1 MIPILISCI
10 FSFLSRLLFTYKET
24 VLFTHP
30 LISNLF
36 ATVSKYFTV
45 IPFIIIKVQTKKVDE
60 SFEKKGTFINGIIV
74 DRNLNEEISRG
85 KWKFFL
91 LSGVIFFIQG
101 SILYFTIKIKTN
113 LYILNILITS
123 IFSQIVFKIKLFR
136 HHWLS
141 IILIILTGLILDL
154 VTKNIQNDIV
164 NNWKL
169 ILLRLVREIVFSLH
183 DIVNKYAMEKK
194 FCSVYEIS
202 FYTGLILTV
211 LFGTFAILDYFF
223 FNLDNYK
230 DYFEKFNATELL
242 VLIGYIITQLGLY
255 VGALF
260 TNKNNTPC
268 HIFGQIALY
277 MDFSINSIA
286 VIIRTIFIL
295 FMSLIFNEIIEF
307 NFCGLSD
314 NTKKNIMLRLNS
326 EDSDIQK
333 NFTIGSNNDI
343 LIELSEDKDS
353 EKDIN
358 STE

>member
-1 MIPILISCI
+1 MN
-10 FSFLSRLLFTYKET
+10 
-24 VLFTHP
+24 
-30 LISNLF
+30 NL
-36 ATVSKYFTV
+36 
-45 IPFIIIKVQTKKVDE
+45 
-60 SFEKKGTFINGIIV
+60 
-74 DRNLNEEISRG
+74 
-85 KWKFFL
+85 
-91 LSGVIFFIQG
+91 
-101 SILYFTIKIKTN
+101 
-113 LYILNILITS
+113 
-123 IFSQIVFKIKLFR
+123 
-136 HHWLS
+136 
-141 IILIILTGLILDL
+141 
-154 VTKNIQNDIV
+154 
-164 NNWKL
+164 KL

-268 HIFGQIALY
+268 HIFIIYVFGQIALY

-286 VIIRTIFIL
+286 VIICTIFIL
-295 FMSLIFNEIIEF
+295 FISLIFNEIIEF

-326 EDSDIQK
+326 EDSDLQK

-353 EKDIN
+353 EKDNDNN
-358 STE
+358 SIE

>member
-1 MIPILISCI
+1 MAFISLGTIDKNLIPILISCI

-36 ATVSKYFTV
+36 ATAAKYFTV
-45 IPFIIIKVQTKKVDE
+45 IPFIIIKVRSKKENE
-60 SFEKKGTFINGIIV
+60 SFEKKGAFINGKITQ
-74 DRNLNEEISRG
+74 RNLNEEISRG

-101 SILYFTIKIKTN
+101 SILFFTIQIKTN
-113 LYILNILITS
+113 LYLLNI
-123 IFSQIVFKIKLFR
+123 
-136 HHWLS
+136 
-141 IILIILTGLILDL
+141 

-223 FNLDNYK
+223 FKLDNYK
-230 DYFEKFNATELL
+230 DYFEKFNTKELL

-268 HIFGQIALY
+268 HIFIIYVFGQIALY

-286 VIIRTIFIL
+286 VIICTIFIL
-295 FMSLIFNEIIEF
+295 FISLIFNEIIEF

-343 LIELSEDKDS
+343 LIELNEDKDS